1 MHYIIAEKGTTA
13 RRIALILSNGKA
25 KPKKIGN
32 TDAYEF
38 DGKEV
43 VGLSGHV
50 FRLDFPTAYN
60 SWSKI
65 DPYKLIDAEVVA
77 VALKKNLVK
86 VLAQI
91 AKNADSITIATDYD
105 REGELIGVEVLS
117 IIKKTNPDA
126 KVDRMRYSAI
136 TEKDIKESFAARSEV
151 DYNLAASAEARQI
164 IDLIWGASLT
174 RFVSLSA
181 NRLGEQFFSVGRVQ
195 SPTLTLLVEKEKEI
209 AKFIPRK
216 FWELHAKLKTEK
228 GEIFDVTHEKHKFWE
243 IEEAEEIKSRLEAAE
258 EGRVRDVKTKLRNEK
273 PPAPFDT
280 TGFISAAS
288 SIGYSPKRA
297 MNIAEGL
304 YLQGLISYHRTDNT
318 TYPDTLDLKELVKML
333 LGNKEFG
340 EHALLL
346 SKKKKLKPTAGKKR
360 TTDHPP
366 IHPVSEASREK
377 LGKDEWKVYELVVR
391 RFLATLSDAAK
402 WKDTEVKI
410 EAGGETL
417 EAKGKELKEQ
427 GFLAVYPYQKKEELI
442 IPELKEG
449 EKVEIE
455 HIEIVE
461 KETKP
466 PNRISQA
473 GLIKKMDDLG
483 LGTKSTRH
491 EIIEKLYEREYVQGN
506 PAKPTEKAFALIDSL
521 EKYATM
527 ITKPEMTGMLEL
539 EMDEISEGKRKK
551 KEVADDSRKML
562 REVFKE
568 MMENREEIAKSL
580 KEAIRMDKIVGTC
593 PECGSEL
600 LLLTSKR
607 GKRFVGCGNYPTCS
621 FSLPMPKT
629 GRVLV
634 TNDKCDTHPFL
645 FKLKIMKKGKRTW
658 DFGCPYCN
666 FLQWKERENGEK
678 KNS

>member
-1 MHYIIAEKGTTA
+1 MHYIITEKGTTA
-13 RRIALILSNGKA
+13 RKIALILSNGKA

-32 TDAYEF
+32 IDTYQF
-38 DGKEV
+38 DGKVV

-50 FRLDFPTAYN
+50 FRMDFPTAYSN
-60 SWSKI
+60 WSKI
-65 DPYKLIDAEVVA
+65 NPYKLIDAEIVA
-77 VALKKNLVK
+77 VALKKDIVK
-86 VLAQI
+86 ALAQI
-91 AKNADSITIATDYD
+91 AKDADTVTIATDYD
-105 REGELIGVEVLS
+105 REGELIGVEALN
-117 IIKKTNPDA
+117 IIKKVKPTL

-181 NRLGEQFFSVGRVQ
+181 NRLGDGFFSVGRVQ
-195 SPTLTLLVEKEKEI
+195 SPTLALLVAKEKEI
-209 AKFIPRK
+209 AKFVPRK
-216 FWELHAKLKTEK
+216 YWELHAELKTER
-228 GEIFDVTHEKHKFWE
+228 GEIFEVTHEKHKFWE
-243 IEEAEEIKSRLEAAE
+243 IEEVEGIKSKIEAVE
-258 EGRVRDVKTKLRNEK
+258 EGRVDGVKTKLRKEK

-280 TGFISAAS
+280 TGFLRAAS

-297 MNIAEGL
+297 MNIAESL
-304 YLQGLISYHRTDNT
+304 YLSGLISYHRTDNT
-318 TYPDTLDLKELVKML
+318 TYPDTLDLKALVKMF

-340 EHALLL
+340 EHAELI
-346 SKKKKLKPTAGKKR
+346 SKKKKLKPTAGKKK

-366 IHPVSEASREK
+366 IHPVAEASKEK
-377 LGKDEWKVYELVVR
+377 IGKDAWKIYELVVR
-391 RFLATLSDAAK
+391 RFLATLSDEAR

-442 IPELKEG
+442 LPELKEG
-449 EKVEIE
+449 EKLEIV

-473 GLIKKMDDLG
+473 GLIKKMEDLG

-491 EIIEKLYEREYVQGN
+491 EIIGKLYEREYVQGN
-506 PAKPTEKAFALIDSL
+506 PVKPTEKAFALIDSL
-521 EKYATM
+521 EKYATL
-527 ITKPEMTGMLEL
+527 ITKPEMTKTLEQ
-539 EMDEISEGKRKK
+539 EMDEISVGKREPE
-551 KEVADDSRKML
+551 EVTDDSRKML
-562 REVFKE
+562 RAVFEE
-568 MMENREEIAKSL
+568 MMKNREEMAKAL
-580 KEAIRMDKIVGTC
+580 KEALRMDKIVGTC
-593 PECGSEL
+593 PECGSDL
-600 LLLTSKR
+600 LLMRSKR
-607 GKRFVGCGNYPTCS
+607 GNRFVGCGNYPACS
-621 FSLPMPKT
+621 FSLPMPKS

-634 TNDKCDTHPFL
+634 TDDKCEEHPFM
-645 FKLKIMKKGKRTW
+645 FKLKIITKGKRPW

-666 FLQWKERENGEK
+666 FLRWKEKEK
-678 KNS
+678 NND